1 MKPST
6 LPPYSAR
13 PPVAGV
19 QRATQTRTRMMMV
32 ATAMALSL
40 AFVAAANAQPAA
52 KTEARTVTTTDAKA
66 TGDYVPDVGQ
76 DGKDVIWVPT
86 PQTLVDKMLD
96 MAKVTP
102 QDRLMD
108 LGSGDGRTVIT
119 AAQRGLTAQ
128 GIEYNPD
135 LIELSRRNAQRAGVA
150 DRATFVAADLFQT
163 DLSKADVITMF
174 LLSTINEKLR
184 PTLLQLPPGTRVVSN
199 TFRMGDWEPDAA
211 ETVTKECSTYCT
223 ALLWIVPAKVDGKWE
238 VDGQTLHLTQHYQ
251 MLSGKLGS
259 ADISDA
265 RLDGKAISFV
275 ANGVRYTG
283 EVNGKTMSGSAA
295 GKGSWTAKRI

>member
-1 MKPST
+1 MPAST
-6 LPPYSAR
+6 PPFSFGRLPTFR
-13 PPVAGV
+13 VVAC
-19 QRATQTRTRMMMV
+19 
-32 ATAMALSL
+32 ATATALSL
-40 AFVAAANAQPAA
+40 AFAAAATAQPASKSANQNAAQSEA
-52 KTEARTVTTTDAKA
+52 KD
-66 TGDYVPDVGQ
+66 GYVPDVGQ

-86 PQTLVDKMLD
+86 PQSLVDKMLD

-135 LIELSRRNAQRAGVA
+135 LVELSRRNAQRAGVA

-163 DLSKADVITMF
+163 DLSQADVITMF

-184 PTLLQLPPGTRVVSN
+184 PSLLQLKPGTRVVSN
-199 TFRMGDWEPDAA
+199 TFRMGDWEPDAS
-211 ETVTKECSTYCT
+211 ETVTKDCSTYCT
-223 ALLWIVPAKVDGKWE
+223 ALLWIVPAKVEGKWE
-238 VDGQTLHLTQHYQ
+238 VDGQTLRLTQRYQ
-251 MLSGKLGS
+251 QLSGKLGS

-265 RLDGKAISFV
+265 RLDGNAITFTV
-275 ANGVRYTG
+275 NGVRYSG
-283 EVNGKTMSGSAA
+283 EVNGKTMRGEAE
-295 GKGSWTAKRI
+295 GKGAWTARRT

>member
-1 MKPST
+1 MPT
-6 LPPYSAR
+6 FR
-13 PPVAGV
+13 VVAC
-19 QRATQTRTRMMMV
+19 
-32 ATAMALSL
+32 ATATALSL
-40 AFVAAANAQPAA
+40 AFAAVATAQPASKSASPNAAQSEA
-52 KTEARTVTTTDAKA
+52 KD
-66 TGDYVPDVGQ
+66 GYVPDVGQ

-86 PQTLVDKMLD
+86 PQSLVDKMLD

-135 LIELSRRNAQRAGVA
+135 LVELSRRNAQRAGVA

-163 DLSKADVITMF
+163 DLSQADVITMF

-184 PTLLQLPPGTRVVSN
+184 PSLLQLKPGTRVVSN
-199 TFRMGDWEPDAA
+199 TFRMGDWEPDAS
-211 ETVTKECSTYCT
+211 ETVTKDCSTYCT
-223 ALLWIVPAKVDGKWE
+223 ALLWIVPAKVEGKWE
-238 VDGQTLHLTQHYQ
+238 VDGQTLRLTQRYQ
-251 MLSGKLGS
+251 QLSGKLGS

-265 RLDGKAISFV
+265 RLDGNAITFTV
-275 ANGVRYTG
+275 NGVRYSG
-283 EVNGKTMSGSAA
+283 EVNGKTMRGEAE
-295 GKGSWTAKRI
+295 GKGAWTARRT

>member
-1 MKPST
+1 MQPST
-6 LPPYSAR
+6 QPL
-13 PPVAGV
+13 VAGRLSRLPRR
-19 QRATQTRTRMMMV
+19 RAIVM

-40 AFVAAANAQPAA
+40 AYAAIATAQPAA
-52 KTEARTVTTTDAKA
+52 KPAAAAGTQEE
-66 TGDYVPDVGQ
+66 YVPDVGQ

-135 LIELSRRNAQRAGVA
+135 LVELSRRNAQRAGVA

-211 ETVTKECSTYCT
+211 ETVTQDCSTYCT
-223 ALLWIVPAKVDGKWE
+223 ALLWIVPAKVEGKWV
-238 VDGQTLHLTQHYQ
+238 VDGQTLQLTQHYQ

-265 RLDGKAISFV
+265 RLNGNAISFS

-283 EVNGKTMSGSAA
+283 EVNGKTMSGTAA
-295 GKGSWTAKRI
+295 GKGNWSARRS

>member
-1 MKPST
+1 MQPST
-6 LPPYSAR
+6 H
-13 PPVAGV
+13 PPVAGRLPRLPRR
-19 QRATQTRTRMMMV
+19 RAILV
-32 ATAMALSL
+32 ATAMALS
-40 AFVAAANAQPAA
+40 VAYASIATAQPAA
-52 KTEARTVTTTDAKA
+52 TPA
-66 TGDYVPDVGQ
+66 TQEEYVPDVGQ

-102 QDRLMD
+102 KDRLMD

-135 LIELSRRNAQRAGVA
+135 LVELSRRNAQRAGVA

-211 ETVTKECSTYCT
+211 ETVTKDCSTYCT
-223 ALLWIVPAKVDGKWE
+223 ALLWIVPAKVEGKWE
-238 VDGQTLHLTQHYQ
+238 VDGQTLHLTQQYQ

-265 RLDGKAISFV
+265 RLNGNAISFS

-283 EVNGKTMSGSAA
+283 EVNGKTIDRKSVV
-295 GKGSWTAKRI
+295 

>member
-6 LPPYSAR
+6 LPPPSAR
-13 PPVAGV
+13 PPAAGV

-32 ATAMALSL
+32 AIAMALSL
-40 AFVAAANAQPAA
+40 AFAAMANAQPAA
-52 KTEARTVTTTDAKA
+52 KPAASDAKE
-66 TGDYVPDVGQ
+66 YVPDVGQ

-135 LIELSRRNAQRAGVA
+135 LVELSRRNAQRAGVA
-150 DRATFVAADLFQT
+150 DRATFVAADLFKT

-211 ETVTKECSTYCT
+211 ETVTKDCSTYCT

-238 VDGQTLHLTQHYQ
+238 VDGQTLHLKQHYQ

>member
-1 MKPST
+1 MP
-6 LPPYSAR
+6 LAR
-13 PPVAGV
+13 TA
-19 QRATQTRTRMMMV
+19 AA

-40 AFVAAANAQPAA
+40 AFAATAAAQS
-52 KTEARTVTTTDAKA
+52 A
-66 TGDYVPDVGQ
+66 TAPGATPETSKDYVPDVGQ
-76 DGKDVIWVPT
+76 EGKDVIWVPT

-102 QDRLMD
+102 KDRLMD

-135 LIELSRRNAQRAGVA
+135 LVELSRRNAQRAGVA

-199 TFRMGDWEPDAA
+199 TFRMGDWEPDAS
-211 ETVTKECSTYCT
+211 ETVTQDCSTYCT

-238 VDGQTLHLTQHYQ
+238 VDGQTLHLTQQYQ
-251 MLSGKLGS
+251 MLSGKLGK

-265 RLDGKAISFV
+265 RLKGNEISFS

-283 EVNGKTMSGSAA
+283 EVNGQTMSGTAA
-295 GKGSWTAKRI
+295 GKGSWTARRS

>member
-1 MKPST
+1 MRRPLARTAAAST
-6 LPPYSAR
+6 ALALCLSFA
-13 PPVAGV
+13 
-19 QRATQTRTRMMMV
+19 
-32 ATAMALSL
+32 ATATAQL
-40 AFVAAANAQPAA
+40 ATAP
-52 KTEARTVTTTDAKA
+52 DAKPE
-66 TGDYVPDVGQ
+66 TQKEYVPDVGQ
-76 DGKDVIWVPT
+76 QGKDVIWVPT

-102 QDRLMD
+102 KDRLMD

-135 LIELSRRNAQRAGVA
+135 LVELSRRNAQRAGVA

-174 LLSTINEKLR
+174 LLTTINEKLR

-199 TFRMGDWEPDAA
+199 TFRMGDWEPDET
-211 ETVTKECSTYCT
+211 ETVTQDCSTYCT
-223 ALLWIVPAKVDGKWE
+223 ALLWIVPAKVEGKWD
-238 VDGQTLHLTQHYQ
+238 VDGQTLHLTQRYQ
-251 MLSGKLGS
+251 MLSGKLGGT
-259 ADISDA
+259 DISEG
-265 RLDGKAISFV
+265 RVNGKTVSFS

-283 EVNGKTMSGSAA
+283 EINGKTISGTAA
-295 GKGSWTAKRI
+295 GKGNWTAKRV

>member
-1 MKPST
+1 MHPST
-6 LPPYSAR
+6 QPLAAGRMGRSLAR
-13 PPVAGV
+13 TA
-19 QRATQTRTRMMMV
+19 AASTALALCLSFA
-32 ATAMALSL
+32 ATATAQL
-40 AFVAAANAQPAA
+40 ATAPGA
-52 KTEARTVTTTDAKA
+52 KPETQKE
-66 TGDYVPDVGQ
+66 YVPDVGQ
-76 DGKDVIWVPT
+76 QGKDVIWVPT

-102 QDRLMD
+102 KDRLMD

-135 LIELSRRNAQRAGVA
+135 LVELSRRNAQRAGVA

-174 LLSTINEKLR
+174 LLTTINEKLR

-199 TFRMGDWEPDAA
+199 TFRMGDWEPDET
-211 ETVTKECSTYCT
+211 ETVTQDCSTYCT
-223 ALLWIVPAKVDGKWE
+223 ALLWIVPAKVEGKWD
-238 VDGQTLHLTQHYQ
+238 VDGQTLHLTQKYQ
-251 MLSGKLGS
+251 MLSGKLGG
-259 ADISDA
+259 ADISQG
-265 RLDGKAISFV
+265 RVNGKTVSFS

-283 EVNGKTMSGSAA
+283 EINGKTISGTAA
-295 GKGSWTAKRI
+295 GKGNWTAKRV

>member
-1 MKPST
+1 MPAST
-6 LPPYSAR
+6 PPFSFGRLPTFR
-13 PPVAGV
+13 VVAC
-19 QRATQTRTRMMMV
+19 
-32 ATAMALSL
+32 ATATALSL
-40 AFVAAANAQPAA
+40 AFAAAATAQPASKSTSPNAAQSEA
-52 KTEARTVTTTDAKA
+52 KD
-66 TGDYVPDVGQ
+66 GYVPDVGQ

-86 PQTLVDKMLD
+86 PQSLVDKMLD

-135 LIELSRRNAQRAGVA
+135 LVELSRRNAQRAGVA

-163 DLSKADVITMF
+163 DLSQADVITMF

-184 PTLLQLPPGTRVVSN
+184 PSLLQLKPGTRVVSN
-199 TFRMGDWEPDAA
+199 TFRMGDWEPDAS
-211 ETVTKECSTYCT
+211 ETVTKDCSTYCT
-223 ALLWIVPAKVDGKWE
+223 ALLWIVPAKVEGKWE
-238 VDGQTLHLTQHYQ
+238 VDGQTLRLTQRYQ
-251 MLSGKLGS
+251 QLSGKLGS

-265 RLDGKAISFV
+265 RLDGNAITFTV
-275 ANGVRYTG
+275 NGVRYSG
-283 EVNGKTMSGSAA
+283 EVNGKTMRGEAE
-295 GKGSWTAKRI
+295 GKGAWTARRT

>member
-1 MKPST
+1 MHPST
-6 LPPYSAR
+6 QPLAAGRMRRSLAR
-13 PPVAGV
+13 TA
-19 QRATQTRTRMMMV
+19 AASTALALCLSFA
-32 ATAMALSL
+32 ATATAQL
-40 AFVAAANAQPAA
+40 ATAPGA
-52 KTEARTVTTTDAKA
+52 KPETQKE
-66 TGDYVPDVGQ
+66 YVPDVGQ
-76 DGKDVIWVPT
+76 QGKDVIWVPT

-102 QDRLMD
+102 KDRLMD

-135 LIELSRRNAQRAGVA
+135 LVELSRRNAQRAGVA

-174 LLSTINEKLR
+174 LLTTINEKLR

-199 TFRMGDWEPDAA
+199 TFRMGDWEPDQT
-211 ETVTKECSTYCT
+211 ETVTQDCSTYCT
-223 ALLWIVPAKVDGKWE
+223 ALLWIVPAKVEGKWD
-238 VDGQTLHLTQHYQ
+238 VDGQTLHLTQRYQ
-251 MLSGKLGS
+251 MLSGKLGGT
-259 ADISDA
+259 DISEG
-265 RLDGKAISFV
+265 RVNGKTVSFS

-283 EVNGKTMSGSAA
+283 EINGKTISGTAA
-295 GKGSWTAKRI
+295 GKGNWTAKRV

>member
-1 MKPST
+1 MQPST
-6 LPPYSAR
+6 SPLAAGRRLRMPLAR
-13 PPVAGV
+13 TA
-19 QRATQTRTRMMMV
+19 AA

-40 AFVAAANAQPAA
+40 AFAATAAAQL
-52 KTEARTVTTTDAKA
+52 A
-66 TGDYVPDVGQ
+66 TAPGATPETSKDYVPDVGQ
-76 DGKDVIWVPT
+76 EGKDVIWVPT

-102 QDRLMD
+102 KDRLMD

-135 LIELSRRNAQRAGVA
+135 LVELSRRNAQRAGVA

-199 TFRMGDWEPDAA
+199 TFRMGDWEPDAS
-211 ETVTKECSTYCT
+211 ETVTQDCSTYCT

-238 VDGQTLHLTQHYQ
+238 VDGQTLHLTQQYQ
-251 MLSGKLGS
+251 MLSGKLGK

-265 RLDGKAISFV
+265 RLKGNEISFS

-283 EVNGKTMSGSAA
+283 EVNGQTMSGTAA
-295 GKGSWTAKRI
+295 GKGNWTARRS

>member
-1 MKPST
+1 MQPST
-6 LPPYSAR
+6 APLGAGRRLRMPLAR
-13 PPVAGV
+13 TA
-19 QRATQTRTRMMMV
+19 AA

-40 AFVAAANAQPAA
+40 AFAATAAAQLATAPGA
-52 KTEARTVTTTDAKA
+52 KPETQK
-66 TGDYVPDVGQ
+66 DYVPDVGQ
-76 DGKDVIWVPT
+76 EGKDVIWVPT

-102 QDRLMD
+102 KDRLMD

-135 LIELSRRNAQRAGVA
+135 LVELSRRNAQRAGVA

-199 TFRMGDWEPDAA
+199 TFRMGDWEPDAS
-211 ETVTKECSTYCT
+211 ETVTKDCSTYCT
-223 ALLWIVPAKVDGKWE
+223 ALLWIVPAKVEGKWE
-238 VDGQTLHLTQHYQ
+238 VDGQTLHLTQKYQ
-251 MLSGKLGS
+251 VLSGKLGK
-259 ADISDA
+259 ANISDA
-265 RLDGKAISFV
+265 RLNGNEISFS

-283 EVNGKTMSGSAA
+283 EVNGKTMSGTAA
-295 GKGSWTAKRI
+295 GKGSWTARRS

>member
-6 LPPYSAR
+6 LPSPFAR

-19 QRATQTRTRMMMV
+19 QRATQTRKRMMMV

-40 AFVAAANAQPAA
+40 AFAAMAHAQPAA
-52 KTEARTVTTTDAKA
+52 KPAASDAKE
-66 TGDYVPDVGQ
+66 YVPDVGQ

-135 LIELSRRNAQRAGVA
+135 LVELSRRNAQRAGVA

-211 ETVTKECSTYCT
+211 ETVTKDCSTYCT
-223 ALLWIVPAKVDGKWE
+223 ALLWIVPAKVEGKWE
-238 VDGQTLHLTQHYQ
+238 VDGQTLHLKQQYQ

>member
-1 MKPST
+1 MQAST
-6 LPPYSAR
+6 QPLVSDYRQAGAGLRRAR
-13 PPVAGV
+13 FIAVA
-19 QRATQTRTRMMMV
+19 A
-32 ATAMALSL
+32 AMALSL
-40 AFVAAANAQPAA
+40 AMGAAATAQPAA
-52 KTEARTVTTTDAKA
+52 ND
-66 TGDYVPDVGQ
+66 DYKPDVGQ
-76 DGKDVIWVPT
+76 AGKDVIWVPT

-96 MAKVTP
+96 MAKVSP

-135 LIELSRRNAQRAGVA
+135 LVELSRRNAQRAGVA

-184 PTLLQLPPGTRVVSN
+184 PTLLQLTPGTRVVSN
-199 TFRMGDWEPDAA
+199 TFRMGDWEPDAS
-211 ETVTKECSTYCT
+211 ETVTKDCSTYCT
-223 ALLWIVPAKVDGKWE
+223 ALLWIVPAKVEGKWE
-238 VDGQTLHLTQHYQ
+238 VDGQTLQLTQRYQ
-251 MLSGKLGS
+251 MLSGKFGS

-265 RLDGKAISFV
+265 RMRGTTIEFT

-283 EVNGKTMSGSAA
+283 EVNGKTMSGTADGR
-295 GKGSWTAKRI
+295 GKWTAKRA

>member
-1 MKPST
+1 MQPST
-6 LPPYSAR
+6 QPL
-13 PPVAGV
+13 VAGRLSRLPRR
-19 QRATQTRTRMMMV
+19 RAIVV

-40 AFVAAANAQPAA
+40 AYAAIATAQPAA
-52 KTEARTVTTTDAKA
+52 KPAAAAGTQEE
-66 TGDYVPDVGQ
+66 YVPDVGQ

-135 LIELSRRNAQRAGVA
+135 LVELSRRNAQRAGVA

-211 ETVTKECSTYCT
+211 ETVTQDCSTYCT
-223 ALLWIVPAKVDGKWE
+223 ALLWIVPAKVEGKWV
-238 VDGQTLHLTQHYQ
+238 VDGQTLQLTQHYQ

-265 RLDGKAISFV
+265 RLNGNAISFS

-283 EVNGKTMSGSAA
+283 EVNGKTMSGTAA
-295 GKGSWTAKRI
+295 GKGNWSAKRS

>member
-1 MKPST
+1 MQPST
-6 LPPYSAR
+6 QPL
-13 PPVAGV
+13 VAGRLSRLPRR
-19 QRATQTRTRMMMV
+19 RAILM

-40 AFVAAANAQPAA
+40 AYAAIATAQPAA
-52 KTEARTVTTTDAKA
+52 KPAAAAGTQEE
-66 TGDYVPDVGQ
+66 YVPDVGQ

-135 LIELSRRNAQRAGVA
+135 LVELSRRNAQRAGVA

-211 ETVTKECSTYCT
+211 ETVTQDCSTYCT
-223 ALLWIVPAKVDGKWE
+223 ALLWIVPAKVEGKWV
-238 VDGQTLHLTQHYQ
+238 VDGQTLQLTQHYQ

-265 RLDGKAISFV
+265 RLNGNAISFS

-283 EVNGKTMSGSAA
+283 EVNGKTMSGTAA
-295 GKGSWTAKRI
+295 GKGNWSAKRG

>member
-6 LPPYSAR
+6 LPPPSAR
-13 PPVAGV
+13 PPAAGV

-40 AFVAAANAQPAA
+40 AFAAMANAQPAA
-52 KTEARTVTTTDAKA
+52 KPGASDAKE
-66 TGDYVPDVGQ
+66 YVPDVGQ

-135 LIELSRRNAQRAGVA
+135 LVELSRRNAQRAGVA
-150 DRATFVAADLFQT
+150 DRATFVAADLFKT

-211 ETVTKECSTYCT
+211 ETVTKDCSTYCT

-238 VDGQTLHLTQHYQ
+238 VDGQTLHLKQHYQ

>member
-1 MKPST
+1 MHPST
-6 LPPYSAR
+6 QPLAAGRMGRPLAR
-13 PPVAGV
+13 MA
-19 QRATQTRTRMMMV
+19 AASTALALCLSFA
-32 ATAMALSL
+32 ATATAQL
-40 AFVAAANAQPAA
+40 ATAPGA
-52 KTEARTVTTTDAKA
+52 KPETQKE
-66 TGDYVPDVGQ
+66 YVPDVGQ
-76 DGKDVIWVPT
+76 QGKDVIWVPT

-102 QDRLMD
+102 KDRLMD

-135 LIELSRRNAQRAGVA
+135 LVELSRRNAQRAGVA

-174 LLSTINEKLR
+174 LLTTINEKLR

-199 TFRMGDWEPDAA
+199 TFRMGDWEPDET
-211 ETVTKECSTYCT
+211 ETVTQDCSTYCT
-223 ALLWIVPAKVDGKWE
+223 ALLWIVPAKVEGKWD
-238 VDGQTLHLTQHYQ
+238 VDGQTLHLTQKYQ
-251 MLSGKLGS
+251 MLSGKLGG
-259 ADISDA
+259 ADISQG
-265 RLDGKAISFV
+265 RVNGKTISFS

-283 EVNGKTMSGSAA
+283 EINGKTISGTAA
-295 GKGSWTAKRI
+295 GKGNWTAKRV